1 MKGIL
6 ISAEPSTRPR
16 VIDVSNGLT
25 DLQGLVGGYI
35 DVVRVGDEL
44 SVYIND
50 EGKLTAHRSAAERAR
65 DDVAQ
70 RDRRNFPQRLHRGGC
85 RSAVVRSGNR
95 RGSRNSAG
103 QARRIPRNP
112 ERLTE

>member
-50 EGKLTAHRSAAERAR
+50 EGKLIGLPPNALATMWLSVIGAI
-65 DDVAQ
+65 
-70 RDRRNFPQRLHRGGC
+70 FPNDYIAGD
-85 RSAVVRSGNR
+85 AVVLWFDPETGED
-95 RGSRNSAG
+95 RG
-103 QARRIPRNP
+103 IPQDKLDGFLEILNG
-112 ERLTE
+112 